1 MTYIRLNRT
10 ATLSP
15 SLFLHRSPSISP
27 STCIFITFHRLRE
40 LERRTKMH
48 THPQWTT
55 SFTRRRAKPGV
66 CCNTAVC
73 IFILKQHRCHLTP
86 PFHQYHLTHTS
97 LRYERGD
104 DDAGRRR
111 NIKLITYT
119 PTFSNF
125 LKASAHLILT

>member
-1 MTYIRLNRT
+1 MTYTRLNRT

-15 SLFLHRSPSISP
+15 SLFLHRSPSISR
-27 STCIFITFHRLRE
+27 STCIFITFHTLRE

-73 IFILKQHRCHLTP
+73 IFILKQHRCHLTR
-86 PFHQYHLTHTS
+86 TS
-97 LRYERGD
+97 LRYGRGDDDD